1 MVPGG
6 GAANIWIDNSA
17 FGINIV
23 ESVLAGSNYIRS
35 FKGMMMLSDTM
46 NRLRW
51 CEFFKENEVL
61 KYKAELKLLT
71 DIKRA
76 VANKKRQESRM
87 IMHNCVDTD
96 DVHVFH
102 DFDQFITQRKE
113 TSETFAYWD
122 MLIELVSLMKDLIR
136 ADREG
141 NWMLHVFTVQA
152 ILPLFAVFDYLRW
165 CSLYLEDMVKL
176 PKPAPDVYASFLAGK
191 FVVKRTSGLF
201 NSVGTDMCLEQ
212 TINRS
217 QKSSSGIIGSSRR
230 KQCVS
235 QWELIY
241 HQMLAVSNVH
251 R

>member
-1 MVPGG
+1 LVRGG
-6 GAANIWIDNSA
+6 GAENIWIENSA
-17 FGINIV
+17 FGINVV

-96 DVHVFH
+96 DVFH

-122 MLIELVSLMKDLIR
+122 KFNELVSLLTDLIR
-136 ADREG
+136 ADREC
-141 NWMLHVFTVQA
+141 NWMLHVSTVQA
-152 ILPLFAVFDYLRW
+152 ILPLFAVF
-165 CSLYLEDMVKL
+165 ET
-176 PKPAPDVYASFLAGK
+176 G
-191 FVVKRTSGLF
+191 
-201 NSVGTDMCLEQ
+201 
-212 TINRS
+212 
-217 QKSSSGIIGSSRR
+217 
-230 KQCVS
+230 
-235 QWELIY
+235 
-241 HQMLAVSNVH
+241 
-251 R
+251 